1 MEIGRMRIE
10 TLKGVKRREA
20 IIGLL
25 FITPQMA
32 GFIIFVLFPLISV
45 FMYSMQ
51 EKNLLFG
58 TSLFIGLENFRL
70 LAKDP
75 LFTKSLFNTLIFS
88 SGVVPLNLVF
98 SLLLALYLGGGKRG
112 TRFVRGIIFLPV
124 VTSGVAWAIVWKY
137 LLQGGD
143 AGPVNAVLS
152 FFGITGPNWLFEKG
166 WAMGSVIVIRVMKN
180 LGMNVLIFMGAV
192 LNLPD
197 DVIEAARIDG
207 AKRFSLFFKIKLPLL
222 MPTIMMVAI
231 VTIIGS
237 MRVFDTI
244 KLMTD
249 GGPEGSTMV
258 MVYYIYHQAFRMFD
272 TGFAS
277 ALAVVLFLIVLLLT
291 AIQWLTRKRVSYYE
305 T

>member
-1 MEIGRMRIE
+1 MVG
-10 TLKGVKRREA
+10 
-20 IIGLL
+20 
-25 FITPQMA
+25 
-32 GFIIFVLFPLISV
+32 FVLFVLLPLFSV
-45 FMYSMQ
+45 FLYSMQ

-58 TSLFIGLENFRL
+58 TSSFSGFDNFIA

-75 LFTKSLFNTLIFS
+75 LFAKSLVNTLIFS
-88 SGVVPLNLVF
+88 AGVVPLNLIF
-98 SLLLALYLGGGKRG
+98 SLLLALYLGGGKSG
-112 TRFVRGIIFLPV
+112 TRFVRSIIFLPV

-137 LLQGGD
+137 LLQGGT
-143 AGPVNAVLS
+143 AGPVNWFLDLI
-152 FFGITGPNWLFEKG
+152 GIAGPNWLFEKG
-166 WAMGSVIVIRVMKN
+166 WAMTSVIVTRVMKN

-192 LNLPD
+192 LNMPG

-207 AKRFSLFFKIKLPLL
+207 ARRFTLFFRIKLPLL
-222 MPTIMMVAI
+222 MPTVMMVTI

-277 ALAVVLFLIVLLLT
+277 ALAVVLFLIVLALT
-291 AIQWLTRKRVSYYE
+291 ALQWLGRKRISYYE
-305 T
+305 S